1 MIRLLPLSLVLLL
14 AACSGLPAA
23 TPASGPEAVCQR
35 EADSDPTVRH
45 LEMRQTGNPNFTTD
59 GAAQIKYLRDQV
71 KRACLR
77 RLGALPAGQ
86 GGVEAVRQPFG
97 SRR

>member
-1 MIRLLPLSLVLLL
+1 MIRLLPLLLLL
-14 AACSGLPAA
+14 AACSGFSAS
-23 TPASGPEAVCQR
+23 TPASGPEAVCER
-35 EADSDPTVRH
+35 EANNDPTVRH
-45 LEMRQTGNPNFTTD
+45 LEMRQTGNPNFTAD
-59 GAAQIKYLRDQV
+59 SAAQIKYLREQA

-97 SRR
+97 GRR